1 VGVRKVIGA
10 LRLSLV
16 VQFIGEAMLLT
27 LLAVSIAFVLTIMLL
42 PAFNN
47 LTGKQLL
54 IPVQQPVFW
63 AAILGLV
70 IMTGFVAGSYPALFL
85 SSLKPVRILKG
96 SLKFSAGALFFRKGL
111 VVFQFSISIIIIL
124 GMIVIY
130 RQLNF
135 IQHKNLGYDREN
147 LVYVPVEGDLIKK
160 YTLFKEE
167 ARRMPAIVNIS
178 EMRESPTVIGHHRG
192 GIDWEGKDPNLE
204 VSFADAAVRYDFVK
218 TMNLQL
224 TEGRDF
230 SPAFRTDSTAY
241 LINETALARI
251 GYKEPIGKPLNWGE
265 RRGTIIGVLK
275 DFHFTSMHETIEPL
289 FIRLEERPKWG
300 TILVRTKAGKTQDAI
315 AGLEKICKALNPK
328 VPFTFQFSDLEYE
341 KLYKSEQTVSRL
353 ANVFAFLAIFISCLG
368 LFGLATFSAAQRTKE
383 IGVRKVLGASSR
395 NIIVLLSTNF
405 LQPVAMAMLIAF
417 PVAWYAMNQ
426 WLQNFAYRIDLA
438 WWMFALAGL
447 LTLMIALITVS
458 FQSIKAAWL
467 NPAGAL
473 RND

>member
-1 VGVRKVIGA
+1 
-10 LRLSLV
+10 
-16 VQFIGEAMLLT
+16 
-27 LLAVSIAFVLTIMLL
+27 
-42 PAFNN
+42 
-47 LTGKQLL
+47 
-54 IPVQQPVFW
+54 
-63 AAILGLV
+63 
-70 IMTGFVAGSYPALFL
+70 
-85 SSLKPVRILKG
+85 
-96 SLKFSAGALFFRKGL
+96 
-111 VVFQFSISIIIIL
+111 
-124 GMIVIY
+124 MIVIY

-167 ARRMPAIVNIS
+167 AGRMPAIVNIS
-178 EMRESPTVIGHHRG
+178 EMRESPTVIGHRRG

-204 VSFADAAVRYDFVK
+204 VSFADAAVGYDFVK

-224 TEGRDF
+224 KEGRDF
-230 SPAFRTDSTAY
+230 SPAFRTDSAAY

-289 FIRLEERPKWG
+289 FIRLDEHPKWG

-383 IGVRKVLGASSR
+383 IGVRKVLGASSK
-395 NIIVLLSTNF
+395 NIIVLLSANF
-405 LQPVAMAMLIAF
+405 LKPVVIAMLVAF
-417 PVAWYAMNQ
+417 PVAWFAMNQ

-458 FQSIKAAWL
+458 FQSIKAAWI